1 MIKEYIQSHK
11 EMKEICKSIRE
22 TSKQIQE
29 GIKANGV
36 ILDKTF
42 RQPSDRFQE

>member
-11 EMKEICKSIRE
+11 EMKTVCQKIRE

-29 GIKANGV
+29 SVKANGV
-36 ILDKTF
+36 ILDETF
-42 RQPSDRFQE
+42 HSSPVEPS